1 MDDLTVEIASGLAI
15 GASMGIVG
23 AGGAIFTVPVF
34 GTLLG
39 HDPKSAFVEALAVT
53 GVIAFGSAFSAALRR
68 QVDWRRVAIF
78 GAAGIAGTQVIAPVS
93 VRMPVG
99 LQVVLFAL
107 VAFYAAAR
115 MWASAGVT
123 ETGAQV
129 EARRTAVGTF
139 LAGFMIGVLTGTLGV
154 GGGFLLVPALA
165 VYEGLPM
172 RRAVGTS
179 VVVIVLNASAG
190 LVGQWWSGG
199 LAQVAFDERA
209 VAITGICGIVGSVGG
224 SLVATRIPQMGLRR
238 VFAVLLVSTS
248 GWLVVQQFLLAR
260 PAGK

>member
-1 MDDLTVEIASGLAI
+1 
-15 GASMGIVG
+15 
-23 AGGAIFTVPVF
+23 
-34 GTLLG
+34 
-39 HDPKSAFVEALAVT
+39 
-53 GVIAFGSAFSAALRR
+53 
-68 QVDWRRVAIF
+68 
-78 GAAGIAGTQVIAPVS
+78 
-93 VRMPVG
+93 VG

-123 ETGAQV
+123 ETAAQV
-129 EARRTAVGTF
+129 DARRTAVGTF
-139 LAGFMIGVLTGTLGV
+139 LAGFMIGILTGTLGV

-209 VAITGICGIVGSVGG
+209 VAITGICGVVGSVGG
-224 SLVATRIPQMGLRR
+224 SLLATRIPQMGLRR
-238 VFAVLLVSTS
+238 VFAVLLVSAS
-248 GWLVVQQFLLAR
+248 GWLLVQQFLLSR

>member
-1 MDDLTVEIASGLAI
+1 MDDLTIEIASGLAI

-53 GVIAFGSAFSAALRR
+53 GIIAFGSAFSAAVRH
-68 QVDWRRVAIF
+68 QVDWRRVALF
-78 GAAGIAGTQVIAPVS
+78 GAAGIAGTQVIAPVA
-93 VRMPVG
+93 VRMPARM
-99 LQVVLFAL
+99 QVVLFAL

-115 MWASAGVT
+115 MWASAGAG
-123 ETGAQV
+123 ETAAQV
-129 EARRTAVGTF
+129 DARRTVFGTF
-139 LAGFMIGVLTGTLGV
+139 LAGFMIGILTGMLGV

-165 VYEGLPM
+165 VYERLPM

-190 LVGQWWSGG
+190 LMGQWWSGG
-199 LAQVAFDERA
+199 LAQVMFDERA
-209 VAITGICGIVGSVGG
+209 VAITGICGVVGSVGG

-238 VFAVLLVSTS
+238 VFAVLLVSAS
-248 GWLVVQQFLLAR
+248 GWLVVQQFLLRGA
-260 PAGK
+260 AGK